1 VQDLQVYRDKPGRR
15 GRRLTG
21 AGVAG
26 KPGMGP
32 AGDLEPQPVPGREP
46 VSGRAHRH
54 GHRGVRG
61 HRARRAQVPVSIWD
75 VPEYGGRGP
84 RPKHSRAAI
93 AAAAVSLA
101 DAEGIDAVTMRR
113 IAADLG
119 MGTMSLYN
127 YVPSKEH
134 LVQLMI
140 DHVSGEYEY
149 ADSPSDARAAIL
161 DLARQGRDITRRHPW
176 LPRVMQRPP
185 VTGPGALR
193 YVENLL
199 GLLSG
204 SALDTGAKMEILGMV
219 NGLAISYGGVQAAL
233 AEERAR
239 TGVTEGEQAAA
250 QVSGLV
256 SAAASGRYRNLA
268 TALAGPPPPPRD
280 ADEVCDRCVLRLID
294 GALGRQPRG

>member
-1 VQDLQVYRDKPGRR
+1 M
-15 GRRLTG
+15 TTSG
-21 AGVAG
+21 AD
-26 KPGMGP
+26 P
-32 AGDLEPQPVPGREP
+32 A
-46 VSGRAHRH
+46 
-54 GHRGVRG
+54 
-61 HRARRAQVPVSIWD
+61 ARIPVPVSIWE

-93 AAAAVSLA
+93 AAAAVSVA

-113 IAADLG
+113 VAATLG

-140 DHVSGEYEY
+140 DQVSAEYRY
-149 ADSPSDARAAIL
+149 PDSPPGPPAADHRAADHRAAIL

-185 VTGPGALR
+185 VFGPGALR
-193 YVENLL
+193 YVEHFL

-204 SALDTGAKMEILGMV
+204 SDLDTGAKMEILGMV
-219 NGLAISYGGVQAAL
+219 NGFAISYGGVQAAQ

-239 TGVTEGEQAAA
+239 TGVTEEEQAAA
-250 QVSGLV
+250 QVSSLV
-256 SAAASGRYRNLA
+256 AAAASGRYPHLA

-280 ADEVCDRCVLRLID
+280 ADEIFDRCILRLID
-294 GALGRQPRG
+294 GALGGPPD

>member
-1 VQDLQVYRDKPGRR
+1 VTTSGTDPG
-15 GRRLTG
+15 
-21 AGVAG
+21 
-26 KPGMGP
+26 
-32 AGDLEPQPVPGREP
+32 
-46 VSGRAHRH
+46 
-54 GHRGVRG
+54 
-61 HRARRAQVPVSIWD
+61 ARIPVPVSIWE

-93 AAAAVSLA
+93 AATAVSVA

-113 IAADLG
+113 VAAGLD

-140 DHVSGEYEY
+140 DQVSAEYRY
-149 ADSPSDARAAIL
+149 ADSPPGHPAADHRAAIL

-185 VTGPGALR
+185 AFGPGALR
-193 YVENLL
+193 YAEYFL

-204 SALDTGAKMEILGMV
+204 SDLDTGAKMEVLGMI
-219 NGLAISYGGVQAAL
+219 NGFAISYGGVQAAL

-239 TGVTEGEQAAA
+239 TGVTEQEQAAA
-250 QVSGLV
+250 QVTGLV
-256 SAAASGRYRNLA
+256 SAAASGRYPNLA
-268 TALAGPPPPPRD
+268 AALAGPPPPDRD
-280 ADEVCDRCVLRLID
+280 ADEIFDRCVLRLID
-294 GALGRQPRG
+294 GALGTPQA

>member
-1 VQDLQVYRDKPGRR
+1 VTRSGPRPGSR
-15 GRRLTG
+15 
-21 AGVAG
+21 A
-26 KPGMGP
+26 
-32 AGDLEPQPVPGREP
+32 PVP
-46 VSGRAHRH
+46 
-54 GHRGVRG
+54 
-61 HRARRAQVPVSIWD
+61 VPIWD
-75 VPEYGGRGP
+75 VPEYGERGP

-101 DAEGIDAVTMRR
+101 DAEGIEAVTMRR

-140 DHVSGEYEY
+140 DQVSGEYEY
-149 ADSPSDARAAIL
+149 AGPPAEPRAAIG

-185 VTGPGALR
+185 VIGPCALR
-193 YVENLL
+193 YVEYFL
-199 GLLSG
+199 GLLDGSG
-204 SALDTGAKMEILGMV
+204 LDTGAKMELLGMV
-219 NGLAISYGGVQAAL
+219 NGFALSYGGVQAAL

-239 TGVTEGEQAAA
+239 TGVTEEEQAAA
-250 QVSGLV
+250 QVAGLV
-256 SAAASGRYRNLA
+256 SAAASGRYPNLA

-280 ADEVCDRCVLRLID
+280 ADEIFDRCVLRLID
-294 GALGRQPRG
+294 GALGRPPRR

>member
-1 VQDLQVYRDKPGRR
+1 V
-15 GRRLTG
+15 TTSG
-21 AGVAG
+21 AD
-26 KPGMGP
+26 P
-32 AGDLEPQPVPGREP
+32 AARIPVPL
-46 VSGRAHRH
+46 
-54 GHRGVRG
+54 
-61 HRARRAQVPVSIWD
+61 SIWE

-93 AAAAVSLA
+93 AAAAVSVA

-113 IAADLG
+113 VAATLG

-140 DHVSGEYEY
+140 DQVSGEYRY
-149 ADSPSDARAAIL
+149 TDSPPRPPAADHRAADHRAAIL

-185 VTGPGALR
+185 VFGPGALR
-193 YVENLL
+193 YVEHFL

-204 SALDTGAKMEILGMV
+204 SDLDTGAKMEILGMV
-219 NGLAISYGGVQAAL
+219 NGFAISYGGVQAAQ

-239 TGVTEGEQAAA
+239 TGVTEEEQAAA
-250 QVSGLV
+250 QVSSLV
-256 SAAASGRYRNLA
+256 AAAASGRYPHLA

-280 ADEVCDRCVLRLID
+280 ADEIFDRCILRLID
-294 GALGRQPRG
+294 GALGGPPD

>member
-1 VQDLQVYRDKPGRR
+1 MATSG
-15 GRRLTG
+15 
-21 AGVAG
+21 
-26 KPGMGP
+26 
-32 AGDLEPQPVPGREP
+32 GDPEATTPVPG
-46 VSGRAHRH
+46 
-54 GHRGVRG
+54 
-61 HRARRAQVPVSIWD
+61 SIWD

-84 RPKHSRAAI
+84 RPRHSRAAI

-113 IAADLG
+113 VAAGLG

-140 DHVSGEYEY
+140 DQVSGEYRY
-149 ADSPSDARAAIL
+149 AGSPPGRPRADRRAAIL

-185 VTGPGALR
+185 VFGPGALR
-193 YVENLL
+193 YIEHFL

-204 SALDTGAKMEILGMV
+204 SDLDTGAKMEILGMV
-219 NGLAISYGGVQAAL
+219 NGFAISYGGVQAAQ

-239 TGVTEGEQAAA
+239 TGVTEEEQAAV
-250 QVSGLV
+250 QVTSLV
-256 SAAASGRYRNLA
+256 SAAASGRYPQLA
-268 TALAGPPPPPRD
+268 AALAGPPPPPRD
-280 ADEVCDRCVLRLID
+280 ADEIFDRCILRLID
-294 GALGRQPRG
+294 GALGGPPD

>member
-1 VQDLQVYRDKPGRR
+1 MATSD
-15 GRRLTG
+15 
-21 AGVAG
+21 
-26 KPGMGP
+26 
-32 AGDLEPQPVPGREP
+32 GDPEATTPVPG
-46 VSGRAHRH
+46 
-54 GHRGVRG
+54 
-61 HRARRAQVPVSIWD
+61 SIWD

-84 RPKHSRAAI
+84 RPRHSRAAI

-113 IAADLG
+113 VAAGLG

-140 DHVSGEYEY
+140 DQVSGEYRY
-149 ADSPSDARAAIL
+149 AGSPPGRLPADRRAAIL

-185 VTGPGALR
+185 VFGPGALR
-193 YVENLL
+193 YVEHFL

-204 SALDTGAKMEILGMV
+204 SDLDTGAKMEILGMV
-219 NGLAISYGGVQAAL
+219 NGFAISYGGVQAAQ

-239 TGVTEGEQAAA
+239 TGVTEEEQAAA
-250 QVSGLV
+250 QVTSLV
-256 SAAASGRYRNLA
+256 SAAASGRYPQLA
-268 TALAGPPPPPRD
+268 VALAGPPPPPRD
-280 ADEVCDRCVLRLID
+280 ADEIFDRCILRLID
-294 GALGRQPRG
+294 GVLGGPPD

>member
-1 VQDLQVYRDKPGRR
+1 MTTSGPQ
-15 GRRLTG
+15 TG
-21 AGVAG
+21 SRAG
-26 KPGMGP
+26 
-32 AGDLEPQPVPGREP
+32 
-46 VSGRAHRH
+46 
-54 GHRGVRG
+54 
-61 HRARRAQVPVSIWD
+61 VPVSIWD

-84 RPKHSRAAI
+84 RPRHSRAAI

-113 IAADLG
+113 IAAGLG

-149 ADSPSDARAAIL
+149 ADPPSGARAAIL

-176 LPRVMQRPP
+176 LPRVLQRPP
-185 VTGPGALR
+185 VIGPRALR
-193 YVENLL
+193 YVEYFL

-204 SALDTGAKMEILGMV
+204 SGLDTGAKMEILGMV
-219 NGLAISYGGVQAAL
+219 NGFAISYGGAAAAL

-239 TGVTEGEQAAA
+239 TGATEEEQAAA
-250 QVSGLV
+250 QVAGLV
-256 SAAASGRYRNLA
+256 SAVASGRYPNLA
-268 TALAGPPPPPRD
+268 AALAGPPVPPRD
-280 ADEVCDRCVLRLID
+280 ADEVFDRCVLRLID
-294 GALGRQPRG
+294 GALGRQPRTEPRERD